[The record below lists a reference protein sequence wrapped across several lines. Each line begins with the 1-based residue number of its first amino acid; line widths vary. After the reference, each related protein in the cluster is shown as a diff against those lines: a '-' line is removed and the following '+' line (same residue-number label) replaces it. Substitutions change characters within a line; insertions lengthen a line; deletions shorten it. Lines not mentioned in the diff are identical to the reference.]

1 MLLKQK
7 VIEQRYRERENVVDL
22 ILQKQEWNQDEIIKI
37 TKKIHQL
44 LSKVVENDQVEFRG
58 RKTSLT
64 NSALEIIHEMG
75 YKWTKIAGP
84 QFWTYKG
91 KTLYDLNQED

>member
-1 MLLKQK
+1 MNHGSLIKLLRSSLRSLYKRDTK
-7 VIEQRYRERENVVDL
+7 RDFKLEKIRGPDAPSTEQ
-22 ILQKQEWNQDEIIKI
+22 
-37 TKKIHQL
+37 
-44 LSKVVENDQVEFRG
+44 
-58 RKTSLT
+58 TSLT

-84 QFWTYKG
+84 QFLTYKG